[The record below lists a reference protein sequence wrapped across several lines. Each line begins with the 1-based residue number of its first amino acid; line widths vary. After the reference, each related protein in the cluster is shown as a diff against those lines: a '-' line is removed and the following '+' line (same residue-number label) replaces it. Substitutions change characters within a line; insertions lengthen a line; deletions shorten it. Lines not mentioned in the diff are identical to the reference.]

1 MATSIDKTKLPK
13 HIAIIMDGNGRWA
26 KSKNIPRLEGHRRG
40 TEVAEDI
47 IEHAQEI
54 GIKHLTLYAFSRE
67 NWERP
72 PEEVS
77 ALMELLLK
85 FLVSKKEK
93 MLKNGIS
100 LNAIGDLKLL
110 PQDVS
115 KLLEE
120 TISETKRGRTM
131 VLTLALSYGSRNE
144 ILRATKRLFI
154 DFQERKKDI
163 SEIDQ
168 DSFANYLDTKDLP
181 DPDLIIRTSGEYR
194 ISNFLLWQSAY
205 AELIFVEENWPEF
218 NKTLFDK
225 CLQDF
230 EHRERRF
237 GLTSEQLDD

>member
-26 KSKNIPRLEGHRRG
+26 KSKNLPRLEGHRRG

>member
-1 MATSIDKTKLPK
+1 MTTPIDKTKLPT

-26 KSKNIPRLEGHRRG
+26 KSKNFARLEGHRKG
-40 TEVAEDI
+40 TEVAEEI
-47 IEHAQEI
+47 IEHAREI

-67 NWERP
+67 NWKRP

-77 ALMELLLK
+77 ALMKLLLE

-93 MLKNGIS
+93 MIKNGIR
-100 LNAIGDLKLL
+100 LNAIGDLKML
-110 PQDVS
+110 PRDVL

-120 TISETKRGRTM
+120 TIADTKQGQNL
-131 VLTLALSYGSRNE
+131 VLTLALSYGSRHE
-144 ILRATKRLFI
+144 ILRAVKKMFVDLQEKRK
-154 DFQERKKDI
+154 DFFD
-163 SEIDQ
+163 IDQ
-168 DSFANYLDTKDLP
+168 DHFANYLDTKELP

-225 CLQDF
+225 CLRDF
-230 EHRERRF
+230 EQRERRF
-237 GLTSEQLDD
+237 GLISEQLD

>member
-1 MATSIDKTKLPK
+1 MTTPIDKTKLPK

-26 KSKNIPRLEGHRRG
+26 QSKNFARLEGHRKG
-40 TEVAEDI
+40 TEVAEEI
-47 IEHAQEI
+47 IEHAREI

-67 NWERP
+67 NWKRP

-77 ALMELLLK
+77 ALMKLLLE

-93 MLKNGIS
+93 MIRNGIR
-100 LNAIGDLKLL
+100 LNAIGDLKML
-110 PQDVS
+110 PRGVL

-120 TISETKRGRTM
+120 TIADTQQGQNL
-131 VLTLALSYGSRNE
+131 VLTLALSYGSRHE
-144 ILRATKRLFI
+144 ILRAVKKMFV
-154 DFQERKKDI
+154 DFQEKKKDI

-168 DSFANYLDTKDLP
+168 DHFANYLDTKGLP

-225 CLQDF
+225 CLRDF
-230 EHRERRF
+230 EQRERRF
-237 GLTSEQLDD
+237 GLTSEQLD

>member
-1 MATSIDKTKLPK
+1 
-13 HIAIIMDGNGRWA
+13 MDGNGRWA
-26 KSKNIPRLEGHRRG
+26 KSKNLPRLEGHRRG

-93 MLKNGIS
+93 MLKNWIS